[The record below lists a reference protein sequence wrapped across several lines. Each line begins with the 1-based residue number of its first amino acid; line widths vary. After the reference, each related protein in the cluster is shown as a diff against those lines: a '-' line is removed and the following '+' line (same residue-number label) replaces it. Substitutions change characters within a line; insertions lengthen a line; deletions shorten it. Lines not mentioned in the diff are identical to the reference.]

1 MLKGKFL
8 LMAVLAS
15 CAGCNDS
22 SVLAQPITTELKAS
36 AMTTEVSIKLG
47 EMGPSFAKRYPNKV
61 RVVHQPA
68 GLDFYKINW
77 ERPRGTV
84 RVEHDKHSF
93 VIDDVLGISSSQ
105 DLEEFKSEGLNEF
118 DVNSGMSVPSP
129 SLIPHDEARLK
140 TYAILRRIMDAGW
153 KNTVD
158 VGDPRIRGKDRL
170 LYAISKN
177 QYTGLDAT
185 YLPTPEEWM
194 QIESRTP
201 WNFYADGVY
210 LQVIFTRERTLTDP
224 TKPGSYLL
232 TFNIKTETEYFR
244 SFAGPDNRLR
254 WKEVVPQE
262 IAKAKA
268 ERPKREAEL
277 RAKGFKIDES
287 YQDPPV
293 PVF

>member
-1 MLKGKFL
+1 
-8 LMAVLAS
+8 
-15 CAGCNDS
+15 
-22 SVLAQPITTELKAS
+22 
-36 AMTTEVSIKLG
+36 MTTDVSIKLG
-47 EMGPSFAKRYPNKV
+47 ETGPSFAKRYPGSA
-61 RVVHQPA
+61 RVTHSTPNV
-68 GLDFYKINW
+68 DFYQIDW
-77 ERPRGTV
+77 EQRAPGQV
-84 RVEHDKHSF
+84 RVEHGKHSF
-93 VIDDVLGISSSQ
+93 VIEDALGVQ
-105 DLEEFKSEGLNEF
+105 APQELGDFKAEGLYNYTIF
-118 DVNSGMSVPSP
+118 AGVSASD
-129 SLIPHDEARLK
+129 LIPHDEARLK

-177 QYTGLDAT
+177 QYTGLDVT

-201 WNFYADGVY
+201 WNIYADGVY

-277 RAKGFKIDES
+277 RAKGIKIDAS